1 MARDIDISLIRT
13 FLAVAESGGMTS
25 AARALSL
32 TQGAVS
38 QKIKRLEALFGAQ
51 LFERKQKILRLTPEG
66 ERLMPRAYRMI
77 FLNDDTWHL
86 MTQPAFTGEIKLG
99 VPLDIIRPMMPPI
112 LRRFSREH
120 PKIQLTL
127 VSDMTP
133 TLLTALKNGEIDLTL
148 TTESR
153 EGAEDQLLLSDRLV
167 WVGSKNGEACYR
179 KPLPVS
185 LGSEPSAFR
194 APTLDA
200 LKKAEIDWQVVC
212 GVGNLE
218 SILAT
223 VEADMAVAPY
233 MSRLV
238 PEQLTI
244 IDSNVRLPPLPT
256 YHINLHMPDSGG
268 TLIAREL
275 AKVIRKGFSVL

>member
-1 MARDIDISLIRT
+1 MARDIDIRLIRT

-25 AARALSL
+25 AANSLNL

-38 QKIKRLEALFGAQ
+38 QKIKRLEALFGVE
-51 LFERKQKILRLTPEG
+51 LFERKQKKLRLTPEG
-66 ERLMPRAYRMI
+66 ERLMARAYRLI
-77 FLNDDTWHL
+77 SLNDDTWHL
-86 MTQPAFTGEIKLG
+86 MTQPAFTGEIRLG

-133 TLLTALKNGEIDLTL
+133 TLLAALKNGEIDLTL

-153 EGAEDQLLLSDRLV
+153 EGAEDQLLLSDKLV
-167 WVGSKNGEACYR
+167 WVGAKNGEACYQT
-179 KPLPVS
+179 PLPVS

-200 LKKAEIDWQVVC
+200 LNKAEIDWLVVC

-244 IDSNVRLPPLPT
+244 IDSNVRLPALPT

-268 TLIAREL
+268 TVIAKEL
-275 AKVIRKGFSVL
+275 AKYIRKGFTAL